1 MKTPFATTRRRA
13 LLSLGLVCLLALLSA
28 CSKPPAEERL
38 RARFEAMQT
47 AVLERRP
54 GEFMDGVAEDFT
66 ADSGL
71 DRDALHNLLRA
82 QLLRNADIGATVGP
96 LDIAIDGERAT
107 MDFTMVL
114 TGGTGGMIPERAN
127 GWAVKSAWR
136 DGDDGWQLYFAGWEP
151 AL

>member
-1 MKTPFATTRRRA
+1 MQTPRFSMRCIA
-13 LLSLGLVCLLALLSA
+13 LLIVVLVLLAA

-38 RARFEAMQT
+38 RERFETMRS

-54 GEFMDGVAEDFT
+54 GDFMDGVAEDFT
-66 ADSGL
+66 GEGNI
-71 DRDALHNLLRA
+71 DRAAMHNLLRA

-96 LDIAIDGERAT
+96 LDIRIDGERAT

-114 TGGTGGMIPERAN
+114 TGGSGGLIPERAN
-127 GWAVKSAWR
+127 GWAVKTAWR
-136 DGDDGWQLYFAGWEP
+136 DGDDGWQIYFAEWSP